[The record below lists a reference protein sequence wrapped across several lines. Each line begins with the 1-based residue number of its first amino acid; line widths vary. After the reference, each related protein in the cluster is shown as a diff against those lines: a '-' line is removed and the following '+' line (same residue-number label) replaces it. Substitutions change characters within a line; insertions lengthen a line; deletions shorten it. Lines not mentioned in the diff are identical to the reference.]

1 MNMKNIP
8 PLGFVVRLGSCIFG
22 FALALVLLPGLA
34 ASAVP
39 SLCKLDQP
47 LG

>member
-1 MNMKNIP
+1 MNNTL
-8 PLGFVVRLGSCIFG
+8 PLGIVVRFGSRVFG
-22 FALALVLLPGLA
+22 FALALVLLPVLV

-39 SLCKLDQP
+39 SLRSLDQP